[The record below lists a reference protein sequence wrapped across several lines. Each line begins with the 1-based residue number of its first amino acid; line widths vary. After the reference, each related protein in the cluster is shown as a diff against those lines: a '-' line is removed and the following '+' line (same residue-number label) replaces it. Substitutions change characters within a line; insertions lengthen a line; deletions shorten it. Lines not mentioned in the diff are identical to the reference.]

1 MIFLLYFRDNSERLK
16 KLAKSPGC
24 LENGN
29 HPEGNFCNFTEFL
42 FFGKFH
48 LLCSKQFEMFNSNR
62 DLLSLKSNRGYNYYD
77 EKNCAFCLM
86 HRDVSSLQCSTDYI
100 CFSGKFNY
108 FQRNFLKKIF
118 FFFTFRTRKC
128 RGRWLLF
135 GS

>member
-1 MIFLLYFRDNSERLK
+1 MLMTTIFHSALNFLEIVPFRKNISIIRPNFCFYYFRDNYERLK

-48 LLCSKQFEMFNSNR
+48 LSCSKKFEMFNSNR
-62 DLLSLKSNRGYNYYD
+62 GLLSLKSNRGYNYYD

-86 HRDVSSLQCSTDYI
+86 HRDV
-100 CFSGKFNY
+100 
-108 FQRNFLKKIF
+108 
-118 FFFTFRTRKC
+118 FFT
-128 RGRWLLF
+128 
-135 GS
+135 SV